1 MQNVEKAFGS
11 AQFASMKCKTAAKTK
26 QNINENWQNEPP
38 NTRAESGGS
47 SDETE

>member
-38 NTRAESGGS
+38 REGWDV